1 MDIENS
7 KEMYYWLCVTK
18 ETVIKTQ
25 GRLHLM
31 VALLYYLSKYGD
43 SNGEPV
49 RKKIASVRLTDAELQ
64 RELGISKREVR
75 NYRQELKERKIIDY
89 QYRAAQPTIYWVNL
103 DVLRT
108 EYGYDCFD
116 SNYNDVPSAPKE
128 EVAAVTTENKKS
140 KYSKNGYNKKQTLDN
155 SKNNISY
162 SSSSYVFKKPYENLK
177 ERENRMLENIKNN
190 N

>member
-25 GRLHLM
+25 GRLPLM

-43 SNGEPV
+43 STGEPV

-89 QYRAAQPTIYWVNL
+89 QYRAAKPTIYWVNL

-116 SNYNDVPSAPKE
+116 SNYSDVPSAPKGK
-128 EVAAVTTENKKS
+128 VAAATTENNNS

-162 SSSSYVFKKPYENLK
+162 SNSSYIFKKPYENLK

>member
-43 SNGEPV
+43 STGEPV

-103 DVLRT
+103 DVLRN
-108 EYGYDCFD
+108 EYGYDRFD
-116 SNYNDVPSAPKE
+116 SNYSDVPSAPKGK
-128 EVAAVTTENKKS
+128 VADATTEKKNS
-140 KYSKNGYNKKQTLDN
+140 KYSKNNKKQTSDN

-162 SSSSYVFKKPYENLK
+162 SNSSYIFKKPYEYIQEKRDKL
-177 ERENRMLENIKNN
+177 LEDIKNN
-190 N
+190 

>member
-43 SNGEPV
+43 STGEPV

-108 EYGYDCFD
+108 EYGYDRFD
-116 SNYNDVPSAPKE
+116 SNYSDVPSAPKE
-128 EVAAVTTENKKS
+128 EVAAVTTENNKS

-162 SSSSYVFKKPYENLK
+162 SNSSYIFKKPHKMTDEELEELLK
-177 ERENRMLENIKNN
+177 DN
-190 N
+190 

>member
-43 SNGEPV
+43 STGEPV

-108 EYGYDCFD
+108 EYGYDRFD
-116 SNYNDVPSAPKE
+116 SNYSDVPSAPKE
-128 EVAAVTTENKKS
+128 EVADATTENKKS

-162 SSSSYVFKKPYENLK
+162 SSSSYVFKKPHKMTDEELEELLK
-177 ERENRMLENIKNN
+177 DN
-190 N
+190 

>member
-25 GRLHLM
+25 GRLPLM

-43 SNGEPV
+43 STGEPV

-116 SNYNDVPSAPKE
+116 SNYSDVPSAPKE
-128 EVAAVTTENKKS
+128 KVAAVTTENNNS
-140 KYSKNGYNKKQTLDN
+140 KYSKNGCNKKQTSDN

-162 SSSSYVFKKPYENLK
+162 SNSSYVFKKPYENLK

>member
-25 GRLHLM
+25 GRLPLM

-43 SNGEPV
+43 STGEPV

-75 NYRQELKERKIIDY
+75 NYRQELKERRIIDY

-116 SNYNDVPSAPKE
+116 SNYSDVPSAPKE
-128 EVAAVTTENKKS
+128 EVAAATTENKKS

-162 SSSSYVFKKPYENLK
+162 SRSSYVFKKPYENLQDYEK
-177 ERENRMLENIKNN
+177 EILENINN

>member
-43 SNGEPV
+43 STGEPV

-108 EYGYDCFD
+108 EYGYDRFD
-116 SNYNDVPSAPKE
+116 SNYSDVPSAPKE
-128 EVAAVTTENKKS
+128 EVADATTENKKS

-162 SSSSYVFKKPYENLK
+162 SSSSYVYKNTNKMTDEEVEELLK
-177 ERENRMLENIKNN
+177 DN
-190 N
+190 

>member
-43 SNGEPV
+43 STGEPV

-108 EYGYDCFD
+108 EYGYDRFD
-116 SNYNDVPSAPKE
+116 SNYSDVPSAPKE
-128 EVAAVTTENKKS
+128 KVADATTENKKS
-140 KYSKNGYNKKQTLDN
+140 KYSKNGYDKKQTSDN

-162 SSSSYVFKKPYENLK
+162 SNSSYVFKKPHKRTDEELEELLK
-177 ERENRMLENIKNN
+177 DN
-190 N
+190 

>member
-43 SNGEPV
+43 STGEPV

-108 EYGYDCFD
+108 EYGYDRFD
-116 SNYNDVPSAPKE
+116 SNYSDVPSAPKE

-162 SSSSYVFKKPYENLK
+162 SNNFYIFKKPHKRTDEELEKLLK
-177 ERENRMLENIKNN
+177 DN
-190 N
+190 

>member
-43 SNGEPV
+43 STGEPV

-89 QYRAAQPTIYWVNL
+89 QYRAAKPTIYWVNL

-108 EYGYDCFD
+108 EYGYDRFD
-116 SNYNDVPSAPKE
+116 TNYNDVPSAPKE
-128 EVAAVTTENKKS
+128 EVAAVTTDNNKS
-140 KYSKNGYNKKQTLDN
+140 KYSKNSYNKKQILDN
-155 SKNNISY
+155 PKNNISY
-162 SSSSYVFKKPYENLK
+162 SNNSYIFKKPYENIQEKRDKL
-177 ERENRMLENIKNN
+177 LEDINN

>member
-43 SNGEPV
+43 STGEPV

-108 EYGYDCFD
+108 EYGYERFD
-116 SNYNDVPSAPKE
+116 SDYSDVPSAPKE

-140 KYSKNGYNKKQTLDN
+140 KYSKNGYNKKQTSDN

-162 SSSSYVFKKPYENLK
+162 SDNSYVFKKHHKMTDEELEELLK
-177 ERENRMLENIKNN
+177 DN
-190 N
+190 

>member
-7 KEMYYWLCVTK
+7 KEIYYWLCVTK

-43 SNGEPV
+43 STGEPV

-103 DVLRT
+103 DVLRN
-108 EYGYDCFD
+108 EYGYDRFD
-116 SNYNDVPSAPKE
+116 SNYSDVPSAPKE
-128 EVAAVTTENKKS
+128 EVAAATTENKNS
-140 KYSKNGYNKKQTLDN
+140 KYSKNGYNKKQTSDN

-162 SSSSYVFKKPYENLK
+162 SNSSYIFKKPHKRTDEELEKLLK
-177 ERENRMLENIKNN
+177 DN
-190 N
+190 